1 MAQPTVAAA
10 GRGFASAWPPCPIL
24 GEERDGA
31 PGSLLG
37 ARAQRCPHTVG
48 RTDVSMQ
55 EKYPLEGTVRSR
67 VGARSSQRG
76 RRAGFGSSGRRTS
89 TASSP
94 QPSRLSQ
101 PGVPT
106 ASASLP
112 PGTVAWGAPQPGGH
126 ISPGAKWGFEG
137 YQEGG

>member
-1 MAQPTVAAA
+1 MDAAMAQPTVAAA
-10 GRGFASAWPPCPIL
+10 GRGFASARPPCPIL

-37 ARAQRCPHTVG
+37 ARAQRCPCTVG
-48 RTDVSMQ
+48 RTAMSMQ

-101 PGVPT
+101 PGLPT
-106 ASASLP
+106 PSASLP
-112 PGTVAWGAPQPGGH
+112 PGTAAWRAH
-126 ISPGAKWGFEG
+126 LTWGQVG
-137 YQEGG
+137 L